1 MKVTC
6 MVKNRFLERKEAEI
20 RDSSS
25 LLSNFSQGSMLV
37 VPFVLHQYTQYVSMI
52 LVKNA
57 CPSLGCV
64 QMVHPRVIPVRLN
77 ISYKCRSK

>member
-6 MVKNRFLERKEAEI
+6 MVKNRLLERKEAEI

-25 LLSNFSQGSMLV
+25 LLSNVSQDSVLV
-37 VPFVLHQYTQYVSMI
+37 VPFVLHQYTQYVSVI

-57 CPSLGCV
+57 FTSLGCV
-64 QMVHPRVIPVRLN
+64 QKVHPRVIPVRFK
-77 ISYKCRSK
+77 IRYK